1 MGLFLF
7 NEIER
12 NLFLF
17 IFFLVFVFLLSGR
30 FLVVLILLA
39 ILRFCREFLICFSF
53 RLISV
58 DIIFLFIFLKGCKIS
73 FILQLADTLCIF
85 MNIKVRRIKLENRYS
100 NVRTVRCDTLVVC
113 KQVIKSKSGIQITL
127 TISKS
132 LNVAKFLDH
141 YREYRSVRA
150 EVQPLQQSQDLHLQK
165 NLL

>member
-7 NEIER
+7 DEIER

-132 LNVAKFLDH
+132 LNVTKFQIITENTNQFAQ
-141 YREYRSVRA
+141 RF
-150 EVQPLQQSQDLHLQK
+150 
-165 NLL
+165 NLCSSLKILIYKRI